1 MILPEDEDT
10 QSEGEEGDDAR
21 AQAVQPKEVQQP
33 QPQAPPMHAAKLEP
47 LPSLQVVAASQPSG
61 SSESVPATALDPSTQ
76 APPTQVAAQPA
87 AMPEQPQPQPQL
99 KTEVQTRA
107 QPAAE
112 GQSGAVVAK
121 AKAKGKAKGK
131 AKSKAQLAPTRPSH
145 AGDNDEAQH
154 PNGDVDAARDRLK
167 AIAFKRQLSDLPD
180 EVQDFR
186 G

>member
-21 AQAVQPKEVQQP
+21 VQAVQPKEEQQP

-87 AMPEQPQPQPQL
+87 AMPEQPQPQPKL
-99 KTEVQTRA
+99 KTEV
-107 QPAAE
+107 
-112 GQSGAVVAK
+112 QSGAVVAK

-145 AGDNDEAQH
+145 TGDNDEAQH
-154 PNGDVDAARDRLK
+154 PNGDVEAARDRLK